1 MDTYFPIMIVI
12 WIETE
17 ILLIKKGIFLTKVNV
32 SNKTVSNEVSSKL
45 NVDIIGIIVYMCLKH
60 NF

>member
-17 ILLIKKGIFLTKVNV
+17 ILLIKKGNFLTKVNV